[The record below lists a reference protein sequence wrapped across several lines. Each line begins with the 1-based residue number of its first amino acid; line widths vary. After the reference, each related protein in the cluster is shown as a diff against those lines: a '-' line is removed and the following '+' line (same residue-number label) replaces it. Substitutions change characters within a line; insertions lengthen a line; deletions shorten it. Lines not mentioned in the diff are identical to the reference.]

1 MSMAKQIMTFE
12 GKNIDDWFKLP
23 FVFGI
28 MKDSN
33 MRPFIAL
40 GDNPHGKMKF
50 INIGDECVYVDGYIT
65 DEAYKGNHFVRKE
78 LSNRFKS
85 LFKALGLEGT
95 KYSKKNDTMVWHYDW
110 WGDGSGSIL
119 LIREELSGE
128 FEKWAKEYNK

>member
-1 MSMAKQIMTFE
+1 MKNLNEILANLNDEQKQLLADTIKY
-12 GKNIDDWFKLP
+12 GSW
-23 FVFGI
+23 
-28 MKDSN
+28 
-33 MRPFIAL
+33 
-40 GDNPHGKMKF
+40 GDCQEYF
-50 INIGDECVYVDGYIT
+50 GDECVYVDGYIT

>member
-1 MSMAKQIMTFE
+1 MKNLNEILANLNDEQKQLLADTIKH
-12 GKNIDDWFKLP
+12 GYW
-23 FVFGI
+23 
-28 MKDSN
+28 
-33 MRPFIAL
+33 
-40 GDNPHGKMKF
+40 GDCQENF
-50 INIGDECVYVDGYIT
+50 GDECVYVDGYIT

-95 KYSKKNDTMVWHYDW
+95 KYSKKNDTMVWYYDW
-110 WGDGSGSIL
+110 WQDGSGSIL